1 MNNVLHVI
9 NGEHY
14 AGAERVQDLLAQRL
28 VEHDFQVGFACLKP
42 GRFLEVRRCR
52 QAPLYTLPM
61 RTRWDL
67 RAVPRLAQII
77 RRDGYRLVHAHTPR
91 TALIGRLAALAARV
105 PMVYHVHSPTA
116 RDSTRGW
123 RNRCNAAL
131 EWASLRGTPRLI
143 AVSHSLRRHMLQ
155 LGYAPQRI
163 TVVHNGVPSI
173 EPLPRR
179 DPPRG
184 RWTLG
189 CVALIRPR
197 KGIEVLLDAMA
208 LLRAQDLPVRLR
220 VVGPFET
227 PAYQR
232 QLKDRAG
239 RLGVAGVVEWTGFV
253 SDVTAELRQLDLLV
267 LPSLFGEGLP
277 MVVLEAMACGV
288 PVVGTRVEGVPE
300 AIGDGQ
306 DGVLARPNDPPD
318 LARAIAR
325 LVSGGLSWVS
335 LSEHARARQ
344 IEAFSDQ
351 SMAAGVAA
359 VYRDV
364 LGLAREGMNDED
376 QRQAPAC
383 Q

>member
-1 MNNVLHVI
+1 MSGMPGVNVLHVI

-14 AGAERVQDLLAQRL
+14 AGAERVQDLLAQGL
-28 VEHDFQVGFACLKP
+28 LEHGFQVAFACLKP
-42 GRFLEVRRCR
+42 GRFLEARRCR
-52 QAPLYTLPM
+52 QAPLYALPM
-61 RTRWDL
+61 RTRLDL
-67 RAVPRLAQII
+67 RAVARLARII
-77 RRDGYRLVHAHTPR
+77 RREGCRLVHAHTPR

-116 RDSTRGW
+116 RDSTRAW

-143 AVSHSLRRHMLQ
+143 AVSHSLRRHMLA

-163 TVVHNGVPSI
+163 SVVHNGVPCI
-173 EPLPRR
+173 EPPPRR

-184 RWTLG
+184 QWTLG

-208 LLRAQDLPVRLR
+208 VLRAEELPVRLR
-220 VVGPFET
+220 VVGPFESA
-227 PAYQR
+227 AYET

-239 RLGVAGVVEWTGFV
+239 RLGIADGVEWTGFL
-253 SDVTAELRQLDLLV
+253 SDVNAALRQFDLLV

-325 LVSGGLSWVS
+325 VVSGGLSWVS
-335 LSEHARARQ
+335 LSQHARARQ
-344 IEAFSDQ
+344 VEAFSDQ

-364 LGLAREGMNDED
+364 LGRAGKG
-376 QRQAPAC
+376 
-383 Q
+383 

>member
-14 AGAERVQDLLAQRL
+14 AGAERVQDLLAQGL
-28 VEHDFQVGFACLKP
+28 VEHGFQVGFACLKP
-42 GRFLEVRRCR
+42 GRFLEARRCR
-52 QAPLYTLPM
+52 QAPLYALPM
-61 RTRWDL
+61 QTRLDL
-67 RAVPRLAQII
+67 RVVARLARII
-77 RRDGYRLVHAHTPR
+77 RHDGYRLVHAHTPR
-91 TALIGRLAALAARV
+91 TALIGRLAALAAGV
-105 PMVYHVHSPTA
+105 PLVYHVHSPTA
-116 RDSTRGW
+116 CDSTRGW

-131 EWASLRGTPRLI
+131 EWASLRGAPRLI
-143 AVSHSLRRHMLQ
+143 AVSHSLRRHMLE
-155 LGYAPQRI
+155 LGYAAQRVS
-163 TVVHNGVPSI
+163 VVHNGVPCI
-173 EPLPRR
+173 EPPPRR
-179 DPPRG
+179 DPPCG

-197 KGIEVLLDAMA
+197 KGIEILLDAMA
-208 LLRAQDLPVRLR
+208 ALRAEDLPVRLR

-227 PAYQR
+227 AAYET

-239 RLGVAGVVEWTGFV
+239 RLGIADGIEWTGFV
-253 SDVTAELRQLDLLV
+253 SDVTAELRQFDLLV

-300 AIGDGQ
+300 AISDGQ
-306 DGVLARPNDPPD
+306 DGVLTRPNDPSD
-318 LARAIAR
+318 LARAIVQV
-325 LVSGGLSWVS
+325 VSGGLSWTS
-335 LSEHARARQ
+335 LSQHARARQ

-364 LGLAREGMNDED
+364 LGLAGER
-376 QRQAPAC
+376 
-383 Q
+383 